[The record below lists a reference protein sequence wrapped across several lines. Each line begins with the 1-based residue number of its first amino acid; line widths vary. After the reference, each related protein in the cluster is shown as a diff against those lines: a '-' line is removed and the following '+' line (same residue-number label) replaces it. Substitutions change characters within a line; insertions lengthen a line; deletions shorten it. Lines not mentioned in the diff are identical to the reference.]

1 MFEGSTDLVL
11 YLADTIFISSILLM
25 SLISARFLTSLDIW
39 DRNFQYPLRGSFG
52 HDSSVVVRQ
61 GTLSQIVVVCLQD
74 VSMSLDTERCQE
86 DRTGLLRSE
95 SSLVRE
101 STLFQRNPSCGH
113 IIPICP
119 VGILQRLVDVG
130 NKSGLEYNEWSMMLD
145 GLIANWGTF
154 IAALMC
160 LGGLVEMLVDFWNS
174 PQPWQ
179 QSPWF
184 LDHFKVSN
192 SCKMWLPCELW
203 RFSLQSQN
211 LRWVWYLWRST
222 TREGEFLKSGGC
234 QAFKS
239 SPSIFEIKMLQNW
252 GHKLIHYKHMMHM
265 KSRWPLVYFW
275 CKKKTAHGSRVIDA
289 PSVLPGRLSGEVPLG
304 LLVSKLQCEK
314 MILRVANIFFMK
326 ETQTKNWGNNFHCYS
341 VWEARPNF
349 FTSSSPWSTSIIRCP
364 SSILHH
370 HDELLDF
377 HVTLLGR
384 KTYPLK
390 VPALLSRW
398 FSIRRAYVR
407 FLDKRSS
414 VSSEWNFFTSVSSL
428 PILPQMPG
436 YLRWVFG
443 SPRALWVL
451 ECVPYAT
458 GAWYSFGPGWIHS
471 VPWSS
476 DLAADLHDIESS
488 SISCIWVLMSM

>member
-1 MFEGSTDLVL
+1 MSLQTCEACSNFHWPSL
-11 YLADTIFISSILLM
+11 YLANTIFVSSILLM
-25 SLISARFLTSLDIW
+25 SLISARFLSSLDIW

-95 SSLVRE
+95 IQVVDISFQFAQTE
-101 STLFQRNPSCGH
+101 SY
-113 IIPICP
+113 
-119 VGILQRLVDVG
+119 
-130 NKSGLEYNEWSMMLD
+130 SGLLMLATKWLEWYDEWSMMLD

-160 LGGLVEMLVDFWNS
+160 LGGLVEMLVDFWIS

-252 GHKLIHYKHMMHM
+252 GHKLIHYKHLMHM
-265 KSRWPLVYFW
+265 KSHERWPLVHFW
-275 CKKKTAHGSRVIDA
+275 CKKKAAHGSSGKDDSSQCFTWRIVRWSSLGALSLQAARVSDDFFG
-289 PSVLPGRLSGEVPLG
+289 LPTYFLWR
-304 LLVSKLQCEK
+304 KRKQK
-314 MILRVANIFFMK
+314 
-326 ETQTKNWGNNFHCYS
+326 TK
-341 VWEARPNF
+341 A
-349 FTSSSPWSTSIIRCP
+349 TTSIVTVFGKQGPIFSHHHHHGP
-364 SSILHH
+364 HQSYVVHHQSSIIMM
-370 HDELLDF
+370 
-377 HVTLLGR
+377 
-384 KTYPLK
+384 KY
-390 VPALLSRW
+390 
-398 FSIRRAYVR
+398 
-407 FLDKRSS
+407 
-414 VSSEWNFFTSVSSL
+414 
-428 PILPQMPG
+428 
-436 YLRWVFG
+436 
-443 SPRALWVL
+443 
-451 ECVPYAT
+451 
-458 GAWYSFGPGWIHS
+458 
-471 VPWSS
+471 
-476 DLAADLHDIESS
+476 
-488 SISCIWVLMSM
+488 

>member
-1 MFEGSTDLVL
+1 
-11 YLADTIFISSILLM
+11 M
-25 SLISARFLTSLDIW
+25 SLISARFLSSLDIW

-252 GHKLIHYKHMMHM
+252 GHKLTHYKHMMHM

-289 PSVLPGRLSGEVPLG
+289 PSILPGRLSGEVPLG

-314 MILRVANIFFMK
+314 MILRVANLFFY
-326 ETQTKNWGNNFHCYS
+326 EGN
-341 VWEARPNF
+341 PNKKLRQNNPLLQCF
-349 FTSSSPWSTSIIRCP
+349 SKAHDIESSSPLSTSIIHYP

-370 HDELLDF
+370 HDKILDF
-377 HVTLLGR
+377 HVPSWEL
-384 KTYPLK
+384 TYQP
-390 VPALLSRW
+390 PSRHFW
-398 FSIRRAYVR
+398 RLFSIRRANVR

-414 VSSEWNFFTSVSSL
+414 VSSEWNLNISLIIFHFAADSVSS
-428 PILPQMPG
+428 G
-436 YLRWVFG
+436 EYLVHHGHFECWNVFPMQLGHGTVLGLAG
-443 SPRALWVL
+443 STLFL
-451 ECVPYAT
+451 
-458 GAWYSFGPGWIHS
+458 GAAI
-471 VPWSS
+471 
-476 DLAADLHDIESS
+476 
-488 SISCIWVLMSM
+488 